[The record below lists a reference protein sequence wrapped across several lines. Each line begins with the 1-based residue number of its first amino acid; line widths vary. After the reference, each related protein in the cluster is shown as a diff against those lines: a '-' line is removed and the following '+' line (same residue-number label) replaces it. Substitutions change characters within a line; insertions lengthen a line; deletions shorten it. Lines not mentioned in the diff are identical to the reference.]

1 MNISV
6 KLALE
11 PGVLINKMKGTR
23 KFQEVKLVENNNAM
37 MLDSLNIVFTSEM
50 AVTLFGQEWLHQS
63 MATSLH

>member
-63 MATSLH
+63 TATSLH